1 MLSLYNRNKNPD
13 VDPTVLK
20 RLVEKLQLNQISD
33 LTQESIALHEI
44 VSATDG
50 DPDER
55 IEKMSNVLKNIK
67 DFVLTENPD
76 IVSSVPENPNP
87 SGGTGS
93 GQVSTLDGNQKT
105 PVIPDDFRCP
115 ISLELMRDPVI
126 VSTGQVLELISL
138 SLGLI

>member
-1 MLSLYNRNKNPD
+1 MLSLYNRSSDPD
-13 VDPTVLK
+13 ADPAVLK
-20 RLVEKLQLNQISD
+20 RLVEKLQLNQILD
-33 LTQESIALHEI
+33 LTQESIALLEI

-55 IEKMSNVLKNIK
+55 IEKMSNVLKKIK

-76 IVSSVPENPNP
+76 IDSSVRENPNP
-87 SGGTGS
+87 SGGTGC

-115 ISLELMRDPVI
+115 ISLELMCDPVI
-126 VSTGQVLELISL
+126 VSTGQVLELI
-138 SLGLI
+138 

>member
-1 MLSLYNRNKNPD
+1 MLSLYNRNNDPD
-13 VDPTVLK
+13 VDRTVLK

-55 IEKMSNVLKNIK
+55 IEKMSNVLKKIK

-76 IVSSVPENPNP
+76 IVSSVRENPNP

-105 PVIPDDFRCP
+105 PVVPEDFRCP